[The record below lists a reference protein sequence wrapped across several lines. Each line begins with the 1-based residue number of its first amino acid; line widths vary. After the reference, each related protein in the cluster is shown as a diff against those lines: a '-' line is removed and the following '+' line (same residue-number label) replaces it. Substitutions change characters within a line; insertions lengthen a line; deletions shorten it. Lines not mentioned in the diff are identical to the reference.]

1 MDYGSSVLHN
11 IHLNDSTS
19 SADAADVLI
28 RSTKVAPEL
37 NRKKVASEGELSNNC
52 NVNIFV
58 RRLSDSTHSSCLEQ
72 TFTNELMEQ
81 VVPPVRP
88 VNMPSAIRGCIEEED
103 HTSPNPPARKNYVPR
118 AGKVMLKPSVIQRKW
133 QKQEQDVHISRYS
146 ADGRGAVAAAL
157 KQRSHGAP
165 QRREVKVQF
174 LDSGSLHSSEFRGPE
189 VQPSPAFPSGDV
201 GGAST
206 VAAITAA
213 AIAATAPL
221 IKAQSDMEA
230 RMAQVASELRRLQE
244 SEGRTDRSAESRAT
258 SDAGRVTQLEVQL
271 TALTQQRLQHLER
284 IQGQQLELQNRL
296 LGSALTA
303 VTAGTIPPSQSTHH
317 SNSGETHSDSV
328 QRALN
333 SHKCAAE
340 DSSTVVQDQ
349 SRETRAGRE
358 KSPLE
363 TPAPR
368 KVIPRPT
375 HWNPAL
381 QDSQQGSSKGR
392 KATHKS
398 HGNGR
403 LLEQIPNNQ
412 RSPTRYPAHTVGVRG
427 VAIATVDSQPEQSR
441 ENQPEA
447 FIFSTGRPRPE
458 ESADALTKPS
468 SKQHIQAGLKDVNP
482 LTDRAPES
490 STSAVQQAA
499 AMLQDLSRI
508 KNEMRSL
515 LRTADAF
522 PVKSAEASRSSRS
535 SRHALPSTTPPPP
548 PVPPVSMQGDTVTS
562 GAARA
567 HPTVLQNSQ
576 PPASMFEDAGLV
588 LRQVRHSRKVLEENL
603 QAVLRAKDGEALHT
617 QLEALSNNRDASEE
631 LRIKKTVDAWIN
643 TLSKDIQN
651 ELVHPGSAAQSKGVE
666 RISGAAAGSTVQRD
680 QSSRSRN
687 TPGTGRGS
695 VKIGRGGKRA
705 TAVAAAATATE
716 VARRRQQGRA
726 EAVST
731 QPSNQHLS
739 SSLRNSAE
747 EHPQASVVPQS
758 EDDEAYLAK
767 IYGKA
772 LYEGHR
778 RTLKKGPYL
787 RFSSPSPKSKG
798 HRPKVIESV
807 KGVKM
812 KSSKTQTS
820 MSGAQDPSSLLQ
832 PAVPGTQYLFSPSG
846 PVQQQQQQPGCSV
859 PGFLIP
865 MAIPLGKPKVDG
877 QAPLPSR
884 VIISDKPATVITSFT
899 PAVTPTVVPSVR
911 KPNTVLLEVQSE
923 QRRPTPQLQIQVQP
937 SVNIESVTAPS
948 PDLSPPLHIAPPD
961 IQAGADTRSIGEEDE
976 EEDDD
981 DDNGFP
987 GTKFLAVADILE
999 PEVDEEAPEEA
1010 PIELNGL
1017 PSPPAALYHGP
1028 AFPLEPRQTGPL
1040 TEPILSTIQ
1049 QRETLEN
1056 RLVDWVEQQ
1065 LMARMI
1071 SGMFPQPAQTDPANQ
1086 SEPDDSVTS
1095 DIVETAGG
1103 GGLQLFV
1110 DAGVP
1115 VDSELIRQYV
1125 NEVLAEIITL
1135 MLGQREG
1142 PREPAAPASIRDTL
1156 PRQKTPVPTPVPTP
1170 EPSVR
1175 GSPPVLREALS
1186 PISTPDLS
1194 EQPSPVQSR
1203 RDSQPEQP
1211 QPTSPEPAKTPVG
1224 TPLSSP
1230 RRIATPSPPS
1240 ELAGPHNL
1248 PWGNSELPLK
1258 EEEPHSEEEE
1268 NQPKPLNV
1276 LSVAREEDEEAVL
1289 PPSSPVLSKPLSPP
1303 VSAVKEAPP
1312 APPESPSVEESSS
1325 QVSPSLTETE
1335 TETAARHISEGEL
1348 LLSTGQMAAVRAL
1361 EEEGFNVP
1369 NLMTS
1374 FNSSLHGVQDMDYD
1388 PPSEGQVIRRPVVSA
1403 HHDPILSL
1411 LAKMEQGP
1419 VSQAQQRERYWD
1431 EESSGEVSEGQRPPL
1446 TTAQEKVVTGHSLI
1460 LQQPTQSTQPTAEQS
1475 PHTTLTSPGQ
1485 LPVQHTGPGNGAAG
1499 EDSGLSINFRPSE
1512 THAETPQALQSFTAS
1527 SPQPGDSTHKQAA
1540 EAPQT
1545 HHRPAPILV
1554 KQYQHED
1561 ESDLLAQ
1568 RRSSN
1573 DTDAFF
1579 EDMAKGAE
1587 LTPHAGGG
1595 VGLMSVRLPSVQKD
1609 DVSPDVSTIEG
1620 DSDSANDVF

>member
-1 MDYGSSVLHN
+1 MDYGSSELHN

-37 NRKKVASEGELSNNC
+37 NVKRVASEGELSNNC

-72 TFTNELMEQ
+72 TFTNGLMEQ

-88 VNMPSAIRGCIEEED
+88 ANMPSAIRGR
-103 HTSPNPPARKNYVPR
+103 SLF
-118 AGKVMLKPSVIQRKW
+118 MLKPSVIQRKW

-328 QRALN
+328 QRAFN

-340 DSSTVVQDQ
+340 DSSTGMDQ

-381 QDSQQGSSKGR
+381 QDR
-392 KATHKS
+392 
-398 HGNGR
+398 NGR

-441 ENQPEA
+441 E
-447 FIFSTGRPRPE
+447 STCT
-458 ESADALTKPS
+458 SPS
-468 SKQHIQAGLKDVNP
+468 EVTHSHFLMGENSRQAILP
-482 LTDRAPES
+482 LYSFHT
-490 STSAVQQAA
+490 VQQAA

-508 KNEMRSL
+508 KNEMRTL

-548 PVPPVSMQGDTVTS
+548 PVPPVSMVGS
-562 GAARA
+562 HRAARA
-567 HPTVLQNSQ
+567 HPTVPQNSQ

-643 TLSKDIQN
+643 TLSKDIQVK
-651 ELVHPGSAAQSKGVE
+651 LSSHITSTAQ
-666 RISGAAAGSTVQRD
+666 
-680 QSSRSRN
+680 
-687 TPGTGRGS
+687 
-695 VKIGRGGKRA
+695 A

-726 EAVST
+726 EAAST

-739 SSLRNSAE
+739 SSLRNSLVLLLLS
-747 EHPQASVVPQS
+747 QSVVPQS

-923 QRRPTPQLQIQVQP
+923 QRRPTPQLQIQVGEGLQLGCP
-937 SVNIESVTAPS
+937 GNLTHS
-948 PDLSPPLHIAPPD
+948 
-961 IQAGADTRSIGEEDE
+961 GEEDD
-976 EEDDD
+976 DDD

-987 GTKFLAVADILE
+987 GTKFLAVADILVE
-999 PEVDEEAPEEA
+999 SPAQA
-1010 PIELNGL
+1010 LFSPIELNGL

-1156 PRQKTPVPTPVPTP
+1156 PRQVNYLLSYT
-1170 EPSVR
+1170 
-1175 GSPPVLREALS
+1175 ALVS
-1186 PISTPDLS
+1186 
-1194 EQPSPVQSR
+1194 
-1203 RDSQPEQP
+1203 
-1211 QPTSPEPAKTPVG
+1211 EPAKTPVG

-1240 ELAGPHNL
+1240 ELAGPHNH

-1475 PHTTLTSPGQ
+1475 THTTLTSPGQ
-1485 LPVQHTGPGNGAAG
+1485 LPVQHTG

-1527 SPQPGDSTHKQAA
+1527 SPQPGDSTHKQRCHSMD
-1540 EAPQT
+1540 ENCT
-1545 HHRPAPILV
+1545 
-1554 KQYQHED
+1554 QYKKNEPL
-1561 ESDLLAQ
+1561 SVYP
-1568 RRSSN
+1568 
-1573 DTDAFF
+1573 T
-1579 EDMAKGAE
+1579 GAE

>member
-1 MDYGSSVLHN
+1 MDYGSSELHN

-28 RSTKVAPEL
+28 RSTK
-37 NRKKVASEGELSNNC
+37 RVASEGELSNNC

-72 TFTNELMEQ
+72 TFTNGLMEQ

-88 VNMPSAIRGCIEEED
+88 ANMPSAIRVLLLGINKTNIEL
-103 HTSPNPPARKNYVPR
+103 TLLQVPR

-328 QRALN
+328 QRAFN

-340 DSSTVVQDQ
+340 DSSTGMDQ

-381 QDSQQGSSKGR
+381 QDSQQPP
-392 KATHKS
+392 KS
-398 HGNGR
+398 GFQRNGR

-441 ENQPEA
+441 QTRYSSSVEVNRL
-447 FIFSTGRPRPE
+447 STQRNVLHLLNGPKRSERTSEGCGRC
-458 ESADALTKPS
+458 S
-468 SKQHIQAGLKDVNP
+468 
-482 LTDRAPES
+482 S
-490 STSAVQQAA
+490 STAVQQAA

-508 KNEMRSL
+508 KNEMRTL

-548 PVPPVSMQGDTVTS
+548 PVPPVSMSPQQHDTVTS

-567 HPTVLQNSQ
+567 HPTVPQNSQ

-643 TLSKDIQN
+643 TLSKDIQ
-651 ELVHPGSAAQSKGVE
+651 
-666 RISGAAAGSTVQRD
+666 RD

-726 EAVST
+726 EAAST

-961 IQAGADTRSIGEEDE
+961 IQAGADTRSLGEEDE
-976 EEDDD
+976 EEDDDDD

-987 GTKFLAVADILE
+987 GTKFLAVADILQE

-1211 QPTSPEPAKTPVG
+1211 QPTSPGKEPAKTPVG

-1240 ELAGPHNL
+1240 ELAGPHNH

-1475 PHTTLTSPGQ
+1475 THTTLTSPGQ

-1527 SPQPGDSTHKQAA
+1527 SPQPGDSTHKQ
-1540 EAPQT
+1540 T

-1561 ESDLLAQ
+1561 ESGTFPQ
-1568 RRSSN
+1568 
-1573 DTDAFF
+1573 
-1579 EDMAKGAE
+1579 
-1587 LTPHAGGG
+1587 
-1595 VGLMSVRLPSVQKD
+1595 
-1609 DVSPDVSTIEG
+1609 
-1620 DSDSANDVF
+1620 